1 MKLIRE
7 FCRRRLAARR
17 WLIVGAGRRER
28 GFVVTVPPPLAAS
41 VAECVVDGHAAHV
54 AEPVR
59 APLPRQSFAPLGH

>member
-7 FCRRRLAARR
+7 FCRRLAARR

-41 VAECVVDGHAAHV
+41 AAAVAAEV
-54 AEPVR
+54 AKPPV
-59 APLPRQSFAPLGH
+59 PGSSFAPLGR